1 MSRQRIRKA
10 VFPVAGM
17 GTRFLP
23 ATKAMPKE
31 LLPIVDKPL
40 IQYAVEEA
48 VAAGLTELIF
58 ITGRT
63 KRAIEDHLDA
73 NTELEQ
79 ALLTRGQTGLVE
91 ELRAIVPSG
100 VSCIFIR
107 QPEPL
112 GLGHAVLCAE
122 PVVRDEPFAVLLPDD
137 LMLGDPLPTREL
149 VDLHVETGD
158 DAISVSEVPLEEVR
172 KFGIIDPE
180 GPVLRGKVRAAGI
193 IEKPDPSR
201 APSQLAAT
209 GRYVFG
215 PGLFAALHRARP
227 GANGEIQLTD
237 AIDDRAREGRV
248 IALLNRGRRYDCGS
262 KSGYLEA
269 IVDQALSRPD
279 LAPAF
284 ERVILQRAAIL
295 ARKGDAND

>member
-73 NTELEQ
+73 NLELEQ
-79 ALLTRGQTGLVE
+79 ALLARGQTGLLE
-91 ELRAIVPSG
+91 ELRRVVPTG

-107 QPEPL
+107 QAEPL

-122 PVVRDEPFAVLLPDD
+122 PAVREEPFAVILPDD
-137 LMLGDPLPTREL
+137 LMLGSPLPTREL
-149 VDLHVETGD
+149 VDLFVETGE

-172 KFGIIDPE
+172 KFGVVDPE
-180 GPVLRGKVRAAGI
+180 GPLLGGRVRVRGIV
-193 IEKPDPSR
+193 EKPDPSA
-201 APSQLAAT
+201 APSRLAAT

-215 PGLFAALHRARP
+215 PGLFDALRRVRP

-248 IALLNRGRRYDCGS
+248 MALLNRGRRYDCGS

-284 ERVILQRAAIL
+284 ERVILERAAVL
-295 ARKGDAND
+295 ARKGYAHV

>member
-1 MSRQRIRKA
+1 VSRMKIRKA

-31 LLPIVDKPL
+31 LLPIVDRPL

-48 VAAGLTELIF
+48 VAAGLTKLIF

-73 NTELEQ
+73 NMELEQ
-79 ALLTRGQTGLVE
+79 ALMARGQPDLAQE
-91 ELRAIVPSG
+91 MRDIVPAG

-137 LMLGDPLPTREL
+137 LMVGSPLPTREL
-149 VDLHVETGD
+149 VDLWAETGL

-172 KFGIIDPE
+172 KFGMIEADPAFVP
-180 GPVLRGKVRAAGI
+180 GRMQVRRI
-193 IEKPDPSR
+193 VEKPTPDRSPSR
-201 APSQLAAT
+201 FAAT

-215 PGLFAALHRARP
+215 SGLFEALKRVTPSA
-227 GANGEIQLTD
+227 GGEIQLTD
-237 AIDDRAREGRV
+237 AIDERARQGLV
-248 IALLNRGRRYDCGS
+248 IALLNQGRRYDCGS

-269 IVDQALSRPD
+269 IVDQALARPD

-284 ERVILQRAAIL
+284 ERVILERAAIL
-295 ARKGDAND
+295 ARKRYNHV

>member
-1 MSRQRIRKA
+1 MSRKQIKKA

-31 LLPIVDKPL
+31 LLPIVDRPL

-63 KRAIEDHLDA
+63 KRAIEDHLDVSF
-73 NTELEQ
+73 ELEQ
-79 ALLTRGQTGLVE
+79 ALLSRGQTALVE
-91 ELRAIVPSG
+91 ELRRVVPEG
-100 VSCIFIR
+100 VSCVFIR
-107 QPEPL
+107 QPEPR

-122 PVVRDEPFAVLLPDD
+122 PVVRDEPFAVILPDD
-137 LMLGDPLPTREL
+137 LMLGTPLPTREL
-149 VDLHVETGD
+149 VDLWVETAN
-158 DAISVSEVPLEEVR
+158 DAISVSEVPLGEVR
-172 KFGIIDPE
+172 KFGIIEPD
-180 GPVLRGKVRAAGI
+180 GSLLDGRVRVRRI
-193 IEKPDPSR
+193 VEKPDPAV
-201 APSQLAAT
+201 APSRLAAT

-215 PGLFAALHRARP
+215 PGLFEALRHVRP
-227 GANGEIQLTD
+227 GAGGEVQLTD
-237 AIDDRAREGRV
+237 AIDERARQGRV

-269 IVDQALSRPD
+269 IVDQALARPD
-279 LAPAF
+279 LAPDF
-284 ERVILQRAAIL
+284 ERVILERAAQL
-295 ARKGDAND
+295 ARKGDFHV

>member
-1 MSRQRIRKA
+1 LSRKQIKKA

-31 LLPIVDKPL
+31 LLPIVDRPL

-63 KRAIEDHLDA
+63 KRAIEDHLDVSF
-73 NTELEQ
+73 ELEQ
-79 ALLTRGQTGLVE
+79 ALLSRGQTALVE
-91 ELRAIVPSG
+91 ELRRVVPEG
-100 VSCIFIR
+100 VSCVFIR
-107 QPEPL
+107 QPEPR

-122 PVVRDEPFAVLLPDD
+122 PVVRDEPFAVILPDD
-137 LMLGDPLPTREL
+137 LMLGTPLPTREL
-149 VDLHVETGD
+149 VDLWVETAN
-158 DAISVSEVPLEEVR
+158 DAISVSEVPLGEVR
-172 KFGIIDPE
+172 KFGIIEPD
-180 GPVLRGKVRAAGI
+180 GSLLDGRVRVRRI
-193 IEKPDPSR
+193 VEKPDPAV
-201 APSQLAAT
+201 APSRLAAT

-215 PGLFAALHRARP
+215 PGLFEALRHVRP
-227 GANGEIQLTD
+227 GAGGEVQLTD
-237 AIDDRAREGRV
+237 AIDERARQGRV

-269 IVDQALSRPD
+269 IVDQALARPD
-279 LAPAF
+279 LAPDF
-284 ERVILQRAAIL
+284 ERVILERAAQL
-295 ARKGDAND
+295 ARKGDFHV

>member
-1 MSRQRIRKA
+1 MSRQTIRKA

-73 NTELEQ
+73 NMELEQ
-79 ALLTRGQTGLVE
+79 ALLARGQNGLLD
-91 ELRAIVPSG
+91 ELRGIVPPG

-107 QPEPL
+107 QAEPL

-122 PVVRDEPFAVLLPDD
+122 PAVRGEPFAVILPDD
-137 LMLGDPLPTREL
+137 LMLGSPLPTREL
-149 VDLHVETGD
+149 VDLWSETGD
-158 DAISVSEVPLEEVR
+158 DAISVSEVLTEEVR
-172 KFGIIDPE
+172 KFGIVDPE
-180 GPVLRGKVRAAGI
+180 GPQFGGRVRVRGIV
-193 IEKPDPSR
+193 EKPDPAH
-201 APSQLAAT
+201 APSRLAAT

-215 PGLFAALHRARP
+215 PGLFDALRRVLP

-237 AIDDRAREGRV
+237 AIHDRARDGRV
-248 IALLNRGRRYDCGS
+248 TALLNRGRRYDCGS

-284 ERVILQRAAIL
+284 ERVILERAALL
-295 ARKGDAND
+295 ARKGYAHV